1 MSSVCSDHASYVS
14 LDRVDQSDSSLRA
27 KLVLIGWLGPSPE
40 LMAREMEKA
49 VTRSAPH
56 FARHC
61 FAFASVADRESVLR
75 KVAACLPS
83 YNELELGATPALAPS
98 LGGVSARSRVDE
110 DIATFLRLSHPS
122 VLTTVESVEA
132 NIAVGGGGGGS
143 GEGGG
148 ADGWIE
154 GGTLAHFEAVASC
167 IAAECSGC
175 EHCRTALRHL
185 RHHGGWAGGGAGRA
199 HHPQRRRRLSHAG
212 SVASGDGAPAGH
224 HPHGA
229 MRTGGIVRLP
239 ALPAKVLLWHIL
251 FKQYVNRSSMGVALS
266 RFAYAAIAVYATLPI
281 VARLGFQHLS
291 GEWYYEPKTLA
302 LIVVSLPA
310 TVIIGWGTIMFILI
324 GVLVRCV
331 ASCTCACSNSVP
343 RRLFSCFC
351 SYCRT

>member
-1 MSSVCSDHASYVS
+1 
-14 LDRVDQSDSSLRA
+14 
-27 KLVLIGWLGPSPE
+27 
-40 LMAREMEKA
+40 MAREMEKA

-98 LGGVSARSRVDE
+98 LGGVSASSRVNE

-132 NIAVGGGGGGS
+132 NIAVGGGGGGR

-148 ADGWIE
+148 ADSWIE
-154 GGTLAHFEAVASC
+154 GDNLAHFEAVASC

-175 EHCRTALRHL
+175 EHCRIALRHL
-185 RHHGGWAGGGAGRA
+185 RHHGGWAAGSAGRV
-199 HHPQRRRRLSHAG
+199 HHPLLPHNSRRRRLSQAG
-212 SVASGDGAPAGH
+212 SIASGDGAPVGH

-229 MRTGGIVRLP
+229 MRAGGIVRLP

-251 FKQYVNRSSMGVALS
+251 FKQYVNRTSMSVTLS
-266 RFAYAAIAVYATLPI
+266 RFAFVAITVYATLPI
-281 VARLGFQHLS
+281 ITRLGFQHLS

-302 LIVVSLPA
+302 LIAVSLPA

-324 GVLVRCV
+324 GVLVRVCGQLRMHV
-331 ASCTCACSNSVP
+331 LQPLSSTSVLFLDRIVGPNTAPGVRTGP
-343 RRLFSCFC
+343 RDSSGLN
-351 SYCRT
+351 RTRRPPPPR